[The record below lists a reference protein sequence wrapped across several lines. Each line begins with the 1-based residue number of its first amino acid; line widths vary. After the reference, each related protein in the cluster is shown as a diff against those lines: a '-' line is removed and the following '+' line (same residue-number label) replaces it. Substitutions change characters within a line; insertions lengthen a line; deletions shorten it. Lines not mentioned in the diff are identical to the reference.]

1 MRVRTQWL
9 LMVALLLVIPAHA
22 ADDIQER
29 AVPNTGVRQGLQPEG
44 SMSATDM
51 RLAKLQQ
58 QVELLTAQLA
68 ALQSVIKLTPGGV
81 TLQAPTLTIVTSE
94 ALTLQSTKS
103 VTIAAGTSLDARA
116 SMTTTIRSG
125 SSAAL
130 EAGGSLDLKGGVV
143 KFNGGG
149 MPLATV
155 GNRVQIRPGQ
165 VIGTVQGGVV
175 VGTSVIGD
183 IVTGS
188 TTLLGN

>member
-1 MRVRTQWL
+1 
-9 LMVALLLVIPAHA
+9 
-22 ADDIQER
+22 
-29 AVPNTGVRQGLQPEG
+29 
-44 SMSATDM
+44 MSATEM

-68 ALQSVIKLTPGGV
+68 ALQSVMKLTPGGV
-81 TLQAPTLTIVTSE
+81 TLQAPTLTILTSE
-94 ALTLQSTKS
+94 ALTLQSAKS
-103 VTIAAGTSLDARA
+103 VTVTAGASLDARA

-130 EAGGSLDLKGGVV
+130 EAGGALDLKGGVV